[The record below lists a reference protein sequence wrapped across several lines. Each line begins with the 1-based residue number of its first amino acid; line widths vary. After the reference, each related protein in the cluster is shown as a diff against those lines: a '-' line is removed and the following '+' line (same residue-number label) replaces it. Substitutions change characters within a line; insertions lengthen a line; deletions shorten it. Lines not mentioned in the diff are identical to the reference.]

1 LKSKTLIKKDMK
13 AIGIILAILG
23 VIGTVIFGYQAI
35 QDSESF
41 KLFGMDIAVST
52 ANWTPVIISVAMLV
66 IGIIMSR
73 GK

>member
-1 LKSKTLIKKDMK
+1 MK
-13 AIGIILAILG
+13 ILGIILAVLG
-23 VIGTVIFGYQAI
+23 GIGIVIFGMQAM

-52 ANWTPVIISVAMLV
+52 ANWTPVIISVALLV

-73 GK
+73 GRK

>member
-1 LKSKTLIKKDMK
+1 MK

-23 VIGTVIFGYQAI
+23 VIGTVIFGFQAI

-66 IGIIMSR
+66 IGVIMSR
-73 GK
+73 SK